1 MSLGT
6 ILRARP
12 RRQPALP
19 AAAPDAATD
28 GDLLNRFARHGDQS
42 AFAALARR
50 HGPLVLGVCRRIL
63 RDSHAADDAF
73 QSTFLVLA
81 RRASSIARP
90 EAVASWLYGVALRV
104 SLKARAALAARAAP
118 GHLHESAAAAEEP
131 ATMLAGREL
140 RLALDEELARLPE
153 RDRALLVLVYLE
165 GRTHEEA
172 ARAVGC
178 PLGSLAWRLA
188 RAREGLR
195 TRLDRRGVA
204 LSIGLLLLLASAG
217 RGQAVPAALA
227 ERTAAAASGARPVG
241 GLGVSRGWGRRVP
254 VGCLLPLAALL
265 AAAAIG
271 SWAALARDRAW
282 SPGAG
287 GPAVGSCHA
296 ADATAK

>member
-1 MSLGT
+1 MTLGT
-6 ILRARP
+6 ILRGRP
-12 RRQPALP
+12 RRQPTVP
-19 AAAPDAATD
+19 AIEPDAAAD
-28 GDLLNRFARHGDQS
+28 GDLLNRFARHGDQL
-42 AFAALARR
+42 AFAALVRR

-81 RRASSIARP
+81 RRADSIARP

-118 GHLHESAAAAEEP
+118 GHLVESASAAEEP
-131 ATMLAGREL
+131 VTMLAGREL
-140 RLALDEELARLPE
+140 RLALDEELARMPE

-188 RAREGLR
+188 RARENLR
-195 TRLDRRGVA
+195 KRLDRRGVA

-217 RGQAVPAALA
+217 RGQAVSDDLAA
-227 ERTAAAASGARPVG
+227 RTAAAAKGTRPIG

-254 VGCLLPLAALL
+254 VGCLLPLAALF

-271 SWAALARDRAW
+271 SWVALAREW
-282 SPGAG
+282 SQSSLAG
-287 GPAVGSCHA
+287 GPVVGSCHA
-296 ADATAK
+296 ADAPGK